1 MLGRSFLSI
10 FFKVFWRGVRTIFK
24 NLCGICYNIASVF
37 WIWGDLPHPVE
48 KEMATHSSTLAW
60 KIPWIKEHARPLQSM
75 GLQSQTRLSD
85 FTHSLTPHPGI
96 EPSFLVSPALA
107 GEFFTTSVPW
117 EALGR
122 VPCKISRRGKK
133 KKIL

>member
-1 MLGRSFLSI
+1 
-10 FFKVFWRGVRTIFK
+10 
-24 NLCGICYNIASVF
+24 
-37 WIWGDLPHPVE
+37 
-48 KEMATHSSTLAW
+48 MATHSSTLSW

-122 VPCKISRRGKK
+122 GPCKISRRGKK
-133 KKIL
+133 KRSYNQVPLPTSQTSYKDWTQEVS